1 MTQTSTTATEMDIK
15 DRVVRVLQE
24 FTKAS
29 PMGSITTGMLTLL
42 IKPNCTNHE
51 FESLL
56 DSMEEEGMA
65 SQCMDVA
72 TGWQTLFWSWFAQCF
87 DQ

>member
-1 MTQTSTTATEMDIK
+1 MDIMTQTSTTATEMDIK

-29 PMGSITTGMLTLL
+29 RMGSITTGMLTLL

-56 DSMEEEGMA
+56 DSMEEEGILIGIPKGKTKRWKL
-65 SQCMDVA
+65 D
-72 TGWQTLFWSWFAQCF
+72 
-87 DQ
+87 